1 MKEYDCG
8 KWDKKICIFIK
19 WDFLTEN
26 EISEIKLKYLSDPIK
41 LVVLKDFV
49 IVENLLKENDININ
63 DDIILAYK
71 GKVNQFLAET
81 NIKPN

>member
-1 MKEYDCG
+1 M
-8 KWDKKICIFIK
+8 
-19 WDFLTEN
+19 
-26 EISEIKLKYLSDPIK
+26 SDPIK

-63 DDIILAYK
+63 DEIIFAYK